1 MRTLIAF
8 TKKEC
13 MEQIRSGKI
22 VILGILFLLLGI
34 MNPAIAKLT
43 PWMFEM
49 MADSMAESGLSVS
62 SVVVDANTSWTQ
74 FFKNVPMGLIA
85 FVLLQSNIFTKEYQ
99 SGTLIP
105 AVTKGL
111 ARYKVVISKTLVV
124 SVLWSACYWLCFLIT
139 YVYNDFYWDNGIM
152 NNLLFSVVCWWIF
165 GLWTVLVMVLFS
177 TIVKTNV
184 SVLVGTGIAVFG
196 LYLIGMIPK
205 ITKYLPTM
213 LMNTTALTNGSE
225 TVDAYTMAI
234 VICIVSAVVC
244 VVSSVLLFNKKDI

>member
-1 MRTLIAF
+1 
-8 TKKEC
+8 
-13 MEQIRSGKI
+13 
-22 VILGILFLLLGI
+22 
-34 MNPAIAKLT
+34 
-43 PWMFEM
+43 
-49 MADSMAESGLSVS
+49 
-62 SVVVDANTSWTQ
+62 
-74 FFKNVPMGLIA
+74 
-85 FVLLQSNIFTKEYQ
+85 
-99 SGTLIP
+99 
-105 AVTKGL
+105 
-111 ARYKVVISKTLVV
+111 
-124 SVLWSACYWLCFLIT
+124 
-139 YVYNDFYWDNGIM
+139 M

-213 LMNTTALTNGSE
+213 LMNTTALANGSE